1 MTVPVETGQPGV
13 WWPLIGGLLIVL
25 TNAFFVTVE
34 FAVVTVR
41 RGQME
46 SLADE
51 GNPAARRVLR
61 MLQNPDW
68 AIAGSQLGITV
79 ASILLG
85 VVAEQPLT
93 HVLAPVIGERLAHVP
108 FLAGLATAAAT
119 VLVILLLS
127 FFHMVLGEQTP
138 KTIALRYPTRAAL
151 FMAAPMTLFAR
162 VAAPLVWVVDHSTAL
177 VLSLLGVGGQTG
189 GHGIHTV
196 EELKEVVRESQ
207 AEGLIPFSDQAI
219 LLRALEFGGRY
230 VREAMIPRTDIVA
243 VEKTATLGDLLQIFK
258 TSRHA
263 RFPVYEGDLDHIS
276 GVVAVKDILLL
287 LADDCAAV
295 ARPLAELSLIQ
306 PAMVAPESRR
316 VGALFAD
323 MRREHK
329 QMAIVIDEYGG
340 TAGLVTAEELAEE
353 VMGRLTDEWVTEE
366 PQVSAVDGGA
376 FEVDGQ
382 SRVDEVNE
390 ALSLD
395 LPVSPDYETVAGF
408 LLFEIRRIPRTGDT
422 VVYGDL
428 RFTILAMAGPKIE
441 RVRVE
446 RT

>member
-1 MTVPVETGQPGV
+1 MPEHVDAVQPEV
-13 WWPLIGGLLIVL
+13 LWPLIGGVLIVL
-25 TNAFFVTVE
+25 ANAFFVTVE

-46 SLADE
+46 SLAEE
-51 GNPAARRVLR
+51 GNPNAQRVLR

-93 HVLAPVIGERLAHVP
+93 HVLSPVIGGWLARLP

-119 VLVILLLS
+119 LLVLLILS

-138 KTIALRYPTRAAL
+138 KTIALRNPTRAAL

-162 VAAPLVWVVDHSTAL
+162 VAAPLVWVVDHSTAF
-177 VLSLLGVGGQTG
+177 VLGLLGVGGQTG

-207 AEGLIPFSDQAI
+207 AEGLIPFGDQAI
-219 LLRALEFGGRY
+219 LLHALEFGGRY

-243 VEKTATLGDLLQIFK
+243 VEKTALLDDLLHIFQ

-263 RFPVYEGDLDHIS
+263 RFPVFEEDLDHIC
-276 GVVAVKDILLL
+276 GIIAVKDVLSL
-287 LADDCAAV
+287 LADDCAA
-295 ARPLAELSLIQ
+295 AGRPLAELSLIQ
-306 PAMVAPESRR
+306 PAMVVPESRR
-316 VGALFAD
+316 VGGLFSE
-323 MRREHK
+323 MRRERK

-366 PQVSAVDGGA
+366 PRVSALGGGA
-376 FEVDGQ
+376 FEIDAQ
-382 SRVDEVNE
+382 SRIDEVNE
-390 ALSLD
+390 ALGLD
-395 LPVSPDYETVAGF
+395 LPASPDYETVAGF
-408 LLFEIRRIPRTGDT
+408 LLFEIRRIPRTGDIIS
-422 VVYGDL
+422 YGNL
-428 RFTILAMAGPKIE
+428 RFTILAMMGPKIE

>member
-1 MTVPVETGQPGV
+1 MPEPVGTAQPDV
-13 WWPLIGGLLIVL
+13 LWPLIGGLLIVL

-46 SLADE
+46 GLAEE
-51 GNPAARRVLR
+51 GNTNAGRVVR
-61 MLQNPDW
+61 MLANPDW
-68 AIAGSQLGITV
+68 AIAGSQVGVTM

-93 HVLAPVIGERLAHVP
+93 DILAPTIGGWVARVP
-108 FLAGLATAAAT
+108 FISGLATAVST
-119 VLVILLLS
+119 VLVLLVLS

-138 KTIALRYPTRAAL
+138 KTIALRHPVRAAL

-162 VAAPLVWVVDHSTAL
+162 VAAPLVWLVDHSTGF
-177 VLSLLGVGGQTG
+177 VLNVLGVGGQTG

-196 EELKEVVRESQ
+196 EELKEVVLESQ
-207 AEGLIPFSDQAI
+207 AEGLIPYSDQAI
-219 LLRALEFGGRY
+219 LLHALEFGARF
-230 VREAMIPRTDIVA
+230 VREAMIPRTDMVA
-243 VEKTATLGDLLQIFK
+243 VEKTALLGDLLHTFQ

-263 RFPVYEGDLDHIS
+263 RFPIYEGDLDHIS
-276 GVVAVKDILLL
+276 GIVEVKDVLSL
-287 LADDCAAV
+287 LADDCSV
-295 ARPLAELSLIQ
+295 TERPLAELSLIQ
-306 PAMVAPESRR
+306 PAMVVPESRH
-316 VGALFAD
+316 VGGLFSE

-353 VMGRLTDEWVTEE
+353 VMGRLTDEWVKEE
-366 PQVSAVDGGA
+366 PPVEAMGSGV
-376 FEVDGQ
+376 FEIDAQ
-382 SRVDEVNE
+382 SRVDELNE
-390 ALSLD
+390 ALGTD

-408 LLFEIRRIPRTGDT
+408 LLFEIRHIPHNGETIA
-422 VVYGDL
+422 YGNW
-428 RFTILAMAGPKIE
+428 RFTILEMIGPKIE

-446 RT
+446 RV